1 MTTLRLEA
9 VALALGGRPV
19 LRGVDVELRA
29 GEVVVL
35 AGPNGAGKTSLLRV
49 ATGVLR
55 PDSGR
60 VLLDGRLVA
69 GLPRREVARSLALV
83 PQETFVPFAFRVGEV
98 VLMGRA
104 PHLGLLGFEGERDR
118 RAALAALDRVGIAHL
133 ADRSVLELSGGE
145 RQLSVLA
152 RALAQDAPLLL
163 LDEPTAHLDVARR
176 LAVLGLA
183 RELAGEGRGVLL
195 VSHDLGLAARFA
207 DRVVLLASGAVV
219 AAGPPGEVLDPE
231 HVGRVFGV
239 EAEVLWASDG
249 SPVVVPIRPVVPPAS
264 RPCARPQ
271 SDRSR
276 D

>member
-1 MTTLRLEA
+1 VTALRLEA
-9 VALALGGRPV
+9 VAVALGGRPV
-19 LRGVDVELRA
+19 LCGATLELRA

-35 AGPNGAGKTSLLRV
+35 AGPNGAGKTTLLRV

-60 VLLDGRLVA
+60 VLLGGRPA
-69 GLPRREVARSLALV
+69 AELPRREIARSLALV

-104 PHLGLLGFEGERDR
+104 PHLGLLGFEGHADR
-118 RAALAALDRVGIAHL
+118 RIALAALERVGIAEL

-145 RQLSVLA
+145 RQLTVLA

-195 VSHDLGLAARFA
+195 VSHDLALAARFA
-207 DRVVLLASGAVV
+207 DRVVLLAAGRVV
-219 AAGPPGEVLDPE
+219 ADGPPGQVLDPD
-231 HVGRVFGV
+231 HVGSVFGV
-239 EAEVLWASDG
+239 EAEVLRASDG
-249 SPVVVPIRPVVPPAS
+249 SPVVVPLRAL
-264 RPCARPQ
+264 
-271 SDRSR
+271 
-276 D
+276 